1 MRLLK
6 LLDDTDSTIAAV
18 FETQTSSGSP
28 VDIITDK
35 TSGMTLAQIWETYK
49 TDLLT
54 AGIILVLGYIF
65 VHLIMSF
72 LERRLHVSKMEKS
85 AFTIITTITK
95 FLLYLIVV
103 LTAVS
108 KLGVPITST
117 LTLFSTLALA
127 VTLAIKDGLTHV
139 AGGIIIL
146 TSKPFVIGDKI
157 EFPNDNASG
166 YVTDIGPIHTKLRT
180 PEGSKI
186 YIPNGS
192 VVAGTIINYSGM
204 GQRGI
209 SETISISYDDDFKKA
224 EQIVTDIFATHPK
237 IDPEPKPFCRV
248 NKLNSGSVDLLAMAY
263 VPWEEYYSTRYDI
276 LEQIKTRFDQEGIHF
291 PYPQLDVHMKQDSP
305 KP

>member
-1 MRLLK
+1 LFE
-6 LLDDTDSTIAAV
+6 DTDTTVAAF
-18 FETQTSSGSP
+18 FETQSGAQNP
-28 VDIITDK
+28 VEILTDK
-35 TSGMTLAQIWETYK
+35 TSGMTIAQIWETYK
-49 TDLLT
+49 TDLMT

-65 VHLIMSF
+65 VRLVMSF
-72 LERRLHVSKMEKS
+72 LERRLHASKMDKS
-85 AFTIITTITK
+85 AFTIVTTVTK

-127 VTLAIKDGLTHV
+127 VTLAVKDGLTHL

-157 EFPNDNASG
+157 ECPSDNASG

-186 YIPNGS
+186 FVPNGS
-192 VVAGTIINYSGM
+192 LVAGTIVNYSGM

-209 SETISISYDDDFKKA
+209 SETISIGYEDDFKKA

-263 VPWEEYYSTRYDI
+263 VAWEDYYTTRYDI
-276 LEQIKTRFDQEGIHF
+276 LEQIKTRFDREGIRF
-291 PYPQLDVHMKQDSP
+291 AYPQLDVHMKQDPP
-305 KP
+305 KS

>member
-1 MRLLK
+1 MRPIRLFE
-6 LLDDTDSTIAAV
+6 DTDSTVAAF
-18 FETQTSSGSP
+18 FETQKDAQNP
-28 VDIITDK
+28 VEIITDK
-35 TSGMTLAQIWETYK
+35 TSGMTIAQIWETYK
-49 TDLLT
+49 TDLMT

-65 VHLIMSF
+65 VHLVVSF
-72 LERRLHVSKMEKS
+72 LERRLRASKMEKS

-103 LTAVS
+103 LMAVS

-127 VTLAIKDGLTHV
+127 VTLAIKDGLTHL

-157 EFPNDNASG
+157 ECPNDNASG

-186 YIPNGS
+186 FIPNGS
-192 VVAGTIINYSGM
+192 VVAGTIVNYSGM

-209 SETISISYDDDFKKA
+209 SETISISYEDDFKKA
-224 EQIVTDIFATHPK
+224 EQIITDIFATHPK

-263 VPWEEYYSTRYDI
+263 VAWEDYYTTRYDI
-276 LEQIKTRFDQEGIHF
+276 LELIKTRFDQEGIRF
-291 PYPQLDVHMKQDSP
+291 AYPQLDVHMKQELP
-305 KP
+305 KS